1 MEEPRMTI
9 RFGLVLAMATLFG
22 TTGCASGGGGGGSGV
37 TGGGGA
43 ASGSEVARPRET
55 DSTRA
60 AERALDAGDGAS
72 DEAEAQMHYQQ
83 ALTSAEAAIAED
95 STNALAYRLA
105 ALAALGTEDYQAA
118 GGYFD
123 RAAELYPLYE
133 FEDAGIRE
141 RTWIDLY
148 QQAAPLVEAGD
159 YEAAVQVFENANAIF
174 DDRPEALFTLGQLY
188 AQLRQHDQSIENLDA
203 AMAFMQSDAVTEVD
217 SATAAAW
224 QEQAAEIPMLRAQ
237 VLADAGRFEEAA
249 AAYRGLAAEDP
260 TNLDLVRGLATILM
274 QMGDEAAALEVYED
288 LLTRPGLTA
297 QDYYA
302 IGVGF
307 YQANDYDQASTAF
320 GRAAEASPRDRDA
333 LEMWARSAQLD
344 SAFAVVPDVAERWI
358 ELDPNSQN
366 AYLILAQAA
375 NQLGDQATTR
385 EAVQAVEGLEV
396 AMDQLQLQR
405 YASGGGAV
413 SGSVM
418 NKTLD
423 AGQSVTLTFT
433 FYGTGG
439 SPIGT
444 VTETVTVAAPDMA
457 QVINVEFDSTEL
469 VSGYGYELTV
479 G

>member
-1 MEEPRMTI
+1 
-9 RFGLVLAMATLFG
+9 
-22 TTGCASGGGGGGSGV
+22 
-37 TGGGGA
+37 
-43 ASGSEVARPRET
+43 
-55 DSTRA
+55 
-60 AERALDAGDGAS
+60 
-72 DEAEAQMHYQQ
+72 
-83 ALTSAEAAIAED
+83 
-95 STNALAYRLA
+95 
-105 ALAALGTEDYQAA
+105 
-118 GGYFD
+118 
-123 RAAELYPLYE
+123 
-133 FEDAGIRE
+133 
-141 RTWIDLY
+141 
-148 QQAAPLVEAGD
+148 
-159 YEAAVQVFENANAIF
+159 
-174 DDRPEALFTLGQLY
+174 
-188 AQLRQHDQSIENLDA
+188 
-203 AMAFMQSDAVTEVD
+203 
-217 SATAAAW
+217 
-224 QEQAAEIPMLRAQ
+224 MLRAQ

-249 AAYRGLAAEDP
+249 DAYRGLAAEDP
-260 TNLDLVRGLATILM
+260 ANLDLVRGLGTILM
-274 QMGDEAAALEVYED
+274 QMGDEAGALEVYED

-307 YQANDYDQASTAF
+307 YQANDYDQASSAF
-320 GRAAEASPRDRDA
+320 GRAAEASPQDRDA

-344 SAFAVVPDVAERWI
+344 SAFAVVPDVAQRWI

-375 NQLGDQATTR
+375 NQLGDQETTR
-385 EAVQAVEGLEV
+385 EAVQAVEALEV
-396 AMDQLQLQR
+396 ALDQLQLQR
-405 YASGGGAV
+405 YAAGGAAV

-457 QVINVEFDSTEL
+457 QIINVEFDSTEL